1 MQVNKSA
8 LAANSYEGTLNSVAR
23 YNLRSYHNFFIGRFM
38 LNYGAQV
45 WSATSNYGNI
55 FKVFQCHTNTHRT
68 LVVIESIANFK
79 LLSFRFTTQSIGAHK
94 TTLWLPTFTIQR
106 QRTTLKRLLY
116 FSTGQKTACQVGNKV
131 TDSVTRKKVAK
142 CVKKLPQK
150 IISTTL
156 QKLPQTRVIWANNC
170 CPQALKICPN
180 CNKSPDLVTLVTDK
194 SYDIFQKLKR
204 LKILT
209 ARNVDPIVF
218 RKLVLTSLSLSL
230 SLFTSNENFKK
241 HEKFF
246 FLLRKM

>member
-68 LVVIESIANFK
+68 LVVIESIAHFK

-131 TDSVTRKKVAK
+131 TDSVTRKKSPNVLK
-142 CVKKLPQK
+142 SCPKKLFRQLYK
-150 IISTTL
+150 
-156 QKLPQTRVIWANNC
+156 NC
-170 CPQALKICPN
+170 P
-180 CNKSPDLVTLVTDK
+180 
-194 SYDIFQKLKR
+194 KR
-204 LKILT
+204 G
-209 ARNVDPIVF
+209 
-218 RKLVLTSLSLSL
+218 
-230 SLFTSNENFKK
+230 
-241 HEKFF
+241 
-246 FLLRKM
+246 